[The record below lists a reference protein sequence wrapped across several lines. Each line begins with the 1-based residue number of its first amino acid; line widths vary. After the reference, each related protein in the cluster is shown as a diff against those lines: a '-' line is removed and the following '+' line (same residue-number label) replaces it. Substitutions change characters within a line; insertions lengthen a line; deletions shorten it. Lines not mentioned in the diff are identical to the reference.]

1 MQCSSL
7 SDSAEWCNESYH
19 DLNVNETKEMKLI
32 SGDRGALT
40 GRSRYIMKL
49 WKESIHLHL
58 LQKLISFSVDPTVL
72 NVTL

>member
-49 WKESIHLHL
+49 WLSLIH
-58 LQKLISFSVDPTVL
+58 I
-72 NVTL
+72 